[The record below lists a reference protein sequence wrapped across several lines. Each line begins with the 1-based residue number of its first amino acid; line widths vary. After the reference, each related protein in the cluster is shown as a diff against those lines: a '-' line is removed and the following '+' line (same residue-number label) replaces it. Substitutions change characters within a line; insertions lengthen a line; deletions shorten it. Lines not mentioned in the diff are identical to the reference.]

1 MFYHPNQITS
11 NHIETNH
18 FKHQP
23 NISSMFFNREKNPT
37 PGPRWIYFRVSHLT
51 CQAPTPYAFWRPRV
65 KPPSSRSGKHEDDCG
80 KGCCFCE
87 AYAMSY
93 KKNVNI
99 IYNVYVR
106 KRYET
111 VALFLY
117 CRERER
123 QHNWGSGEDVHIKPF
138 MSLRVRCDWF
148 CQKDRVIGFVMSKE
162 QCLSKLHWSD
172 GSIVFNKSHYY
183 KHKWWLLPRIFS
195 EIHTNLVV
203 FRFWKIGLFDI
214 YHFVIWGSVY
224 FF

>member
-1 MFYHPNQITS
+1 MRFKFIHVLSSKS
-11 NHIETNH
+11 NHIESYGNKSFQTSTQH
-18 FKHQP
+18 IFHVFQQ
-23 NISSMFFNREKNPT
+23 RKNPT
-37 PGPRWIYFRVSHLT
+37 PGPRWIYFRFSHLA

-117 CRERER
+117 CREREAT
-123 QHNWGSGEDVHIKPF
+123 QLGERRGCSYQAFHVTPG
-138 MSLRVRCDWF
+138 SLRLILPERQGHWICHVKGAMF
-148 CQKDRVIGFVMSKE
+148 E
-162 QCLSKLHWSD
+162 QTSLK
-172 GSIVFNKSHYY
+172 
-183 KHKWWLLPRIFS
+183 R
-195 EIHTNLVV
+195 
-203 FRFWKIGLFDI
+203 WKYCI
-214 YHFVIWGSVY
+214 
-224 FF
+224 